1 MINDLFSS
9 FDFTTNSLLNIF
21 PTIIILFAL
30 LLIPLFSGIYF
41 TASNK
46 NTLFSQLEYFWSFQL
61 KNSKNTYLK
70 FASSFI
76 LTLFFTILFLNI
88 FRINPYFFPSTV
100 HIIFSLGAAW
110 LTWLSVIL
118 SRLTFKTFKFLAQ
131 FLPLGTPL
139 WLAPF
144 ISIIE
149 FFRTA
154 VRPITLGFRLTANI
168 IIGHII
174 LSLIRICLIVVKR
187 SWVFAIILSI
197 LCFYFVFELI
207 ICFIQA
213 SVFSLLT
220 SIYVLEHS

>member
-9 FDFTTNSLLNIF
+9 FDFSTNLFLNTF
-21 PTIIILFAL
+21 PVIIILFSL
-30 LLIPLFSGIYF
+30 LLIPLFSTFFLKG
-41 TASNK
+41 SKRK
-46 NTLFSQLEYFWSFQL
+46 NTIKQLEHYWFLQL
-61 KNSKNTYLK
+61 KNSKRVYLK
-70 FASSFI
+70 FISSFI
-76 LTLFFTILFLNI
+76 LVIFFSILFLNI

-100 HIIFSLGAAW
+100 HIIFSLRAAW
-110 LTWLSVIL
+110 FTWLAIIL
-118 SRLTFKTFKFLAQ
+118 SRRTYKTLKFLAQ

-168 IIGHII
+168 IMGHII
-174 LSLIRICLIVVKR
+174 LSLIRICIIVTR
-187 SWVFAIILSI
+187 RTWLFFSIIFI
-197 LCFYFVFELI
+197 LRFYFVFELI

-220 SIYVLEHS
+220 SIYTLEHS

>member
-9 FDFTTNSLLNIF
+9 FDFSTNIF
-21 PTIIILFAL
+21 LNFFPAIIILFAL
-30 LLIPLFSGIYF
+30 LLIPLFSRIYF
-41 TASNK
+41 NVTNK
-46 NTLFSQLEYFWSFQL
+46 RTLFSQLEYFWSSQL
-61 KNSKNTYLK
+61 KNSKNSYLK
-70 FASSFI
+70 FVSSFI

-100 HIIFSLGAAW
+100 HIIFSLSAAW
-110 LTWLSVIL
+110 LTWLAIII
-118 SRLTFKTFKFLAQ
+118 SRLTYKTFKFLAQ

-174 LSLIRICLIVVKR
+174 LSLIRICLIVIKR
-187 SWVFAIILSI
+187 SWVFIIILSV

-213 SVFSLLT
+213 RVFSLLT